1 MLKLRVNPLVL
12 AASLGLLGPAALAD
26 EDEQDHPA
34 GMWRRAD
41 DGADAAAARLGE
53 QIEVICVEDRVL
65 LDDGSGSGVADVGR
79 WTRADGEHFNQELVV
94 DDSVVRREFRAEG
107 DELEVR
113 TSVTRDGVVEAY
125 TARYTRLG

>member
-26 EDEQDHPA
+26 DDERDRPA

-41 DGADAAAARLGE
+41 AGPDRGPGLGD

-65 LDDGSGSGVADVGR
+65 LDEGLGAGVSDAGQ
-79 WTRADGEHFNQELVV
+79 WTRLGDAGLAQEL
-94 DDSVVRREFRAEG
+94 SVTDGHVRREFHAEG
-107 DELEVR
+107 DALEVR
-113 TSVTRDGVVEAY
+113 TSLTRDGVVEAW
-125 TARYTRLG
+125 TERYTRLG